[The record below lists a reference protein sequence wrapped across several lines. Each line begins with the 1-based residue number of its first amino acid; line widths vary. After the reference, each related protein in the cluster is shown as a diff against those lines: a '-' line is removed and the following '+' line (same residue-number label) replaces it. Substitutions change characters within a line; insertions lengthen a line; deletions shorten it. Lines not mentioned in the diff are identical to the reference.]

1 LHNINVD
8 IKKHQNVDLKKS
20 GFLVLIA
27 QYLGLKKKSKNNSQT
42 KKVVVGPTNLKFIVF
57 ESMNQTCSHIFYS

>member
-27 QYLGLKKKSKNNSQT
+27 QYLGLKKKSENNSQT
-42 KKVVVGPTNLKFIVF
+42 KKVVVGPANLKFIVF
-57 ESMNQTCSHIFYS
+57 ESMNQTWSHILYS